1 MITEQADLR
10 AFHAQRIA
18 EFRANGGK
26 LDPPLDAVPL
36 LVLTTTGARSGRQ
49 HATPMSYTT
58 DGARIVVV
66 AAAGGAPNHPA
77 WYHNLVA
84 NAEVTVEVGD
94 ETFQAQATV
103 ANEPERSRIF
113 AQHAAQRP
121 NFVHFQRR
129 TTRRLPVV
137 VLERVWVLTSPPAP
151 PRRGEG

>member
-1 MITEQADLR
+1 MTEQADLR

-26 LDPPLDAVPL
+26 LNPPLDAVPL
-36 LVLTTTGARSGRQ
+36 LILTITGAKSGQR
-49 HATPMSYTT
+49 HATPLSYTT

-84 NAEVTVEVGD
+84 NPEVTVEVGG
-94 ETFQAQATV
+94 EMFQALATV
-103 ANEPERSRIF
+103 ASEPERSRIF

-121 NFVHFQRR
+121 NFADFQQR
-129 TTRRLPVV
+129 TTRQLPVV
-137 VLERVWVLTSPPAP
+137 MLESVGR
-151 PRRGEG
+151 